1 MQLNETSD
9 PVSDTSVRVM
19 PEPSQKRKRAKTGCL
34 TCRARK
40 VKCDETRPRCNHCRN
55 LGVECRWPE
64 PATKRFCRIST
75 PPSCNT
81 QGPQSI
87 ATGGPRLSACFPCRY
102 ARSKCSKDR
111 PTCARCR
118 SHGHECKYP
127 EPQGS
132 HALTSSA
139 QSWMRRLQT
148 AEMGNSAELSRPEI
162 LTSLTSSP
170 EPESAP
176 THPEITDDQRPEMP
190 AGDASPPETS
200 DRLDD
205 VVSALCESQSSPTQ
219 AAAGAVVTLS
229 PRRSFLP
236 SQDSIERL
244 AVAFFRHVH
253 VYRAN
258 AFLHRDQT
266 LMAIRDG
273 TFCVPVVLA
282 LCAVGARFTSPPQP
296 DDVVISWATEA
307 ANWVTTATEVSRD
320 HVVVA
325 LLLAIYMQ
333 QAGRF
338 AQSHLWSA
346 IANTHAVSLG
356 LHRESA
362 PGTSSFVESERDRR
376 LFFACYAISR
386 FISNGAPES
395 IQCPA
400 SRIKLRLPCD
410 GFNYRLD
417 VSIETPYA
425 TLEADEPEPPGPNGM
440 QRNVGAMGF
449 WVRLV
454 SVRMKIKRY
463 FHSMTEDREER
474 HAHQQPS
481 AIGTTLAPWGASSPF
496 VVCLAQLASLSE
508 SLPPRLQLSPELVLR
523 QHDAPVLG
531 QIVMFYLWWN
541 ECHLELYSIA
551 LHGYPQSLDSTVMST
566 APAGWID
573 QARHNCLRHAQAI
586 TDILDLVDREMPRQ
600 PLTISDH
607 TIAHVVYLSV
617 RVQLELLMP
626 TLKDSGMRLE
636 LKKRFDIML
645 GFVERTSKY
654 FHQVSLV
661 VSASPRFC
669 CQVLRRRRKKPDALH
684 APAPRD
690 APLSQTA
697 SLPWFCRQ
705 KALDSRRAAEQAGI
719 SAAHFEANLAELLPD
734 CIPLGTMSWIRGYGV
749 NDPCRL
755 PETAESSWDI
765 LPNLWM
771 GAPPTGQSTNNP
783 VTAMS
788 DFSSLGIFNTWG
800 RIDPNGTGSRFDPL
814 LPSHSFAHPSATGT
828 CGTSTVISSDAPFSL
843 NPLNT

>member
-1 MQLNETSD
+1 MSH
-9 PVSDTSVRVM
+9 P
-19 PEPSQKRKRAKTGCL
+19 GCL

-40 VKCDETRPRCNHCRN
+40 VKCDETRPRCIHCGN

-64 PATKRFCRIST
+64 PATKRFCRVST
-75 PPSCNT
+75 PSSCNT
-81 QGPQSI
+81 QEPQSI
-87 ATGGPRLSACFPCRY
+87 ATGGPRLSACFSCRY

-111 PTCARCR
+111 PICARCR
-118 SHGHECKYP
+118 AQGHECKYP

-132 HALTSSA
+132 HSLTSSA

-148 AEMGNSAELSRPEI
+148 AELGNSTEPSHPRA

-176 THPEITDDQRPEMP
+176 GHPETTDDQRQRIRPV
-190 AGDASPPETS
+190 DASPPETS

-205 VVSALCESQSSPTQ
+205 IVSAPRGSQSSPLQ
-219 AAAGAVVTLS
+219 AVAGAVVT
-229 PRRSFLP
+229 PGPCMGIRP

-244 AVAFFRHVH
+244 TVAFFRHVH

-273 TFCVPVVLA
+273 TLGTPVVLA

-296 DDVVISWATEA
+296 DDVVISWTTEA

-338 AQSHLWSA
+338 AQSHLWSS
-346 IANTHAVSLG
+346 IANSHAVSLG
-356 LHRESA
+356 LHREPA

-376 LFFACYAISR
+376 LFFACYAIGR

-425 TLEADEPEPPGPNGM
+425 TLEADEAETSGPNGM

-449 WVRLV
+449 WVQLV

-463 FHSMTEDREER
+463 FHSLTEDKEER
-474 HAHQQPS
+474 HTHHQSS
-481 AIGTTLAPWGASSPF
+481 AIGTELAPWGASSPF
-496 VVCLAQLASLSE
+496 VMCLTQLASLSE
-508 SLPPRLQLSPELVLR
+508 SLPPRLQLSRELVLR
-523 QHDAPVLG
+523 RHDAPVLG

-551 LHGYPQSLDSTVMST
+551 LHGYPQSLDPTVMST

-573 QARHNCLRHAQAI
+573 QARHNCLRHAQVI

-617 RVQLELLMP
+617 RVQLELLVP
-626 TLKDSGMRLE
+626 TLKDAGVRLE
-636 LKKRFDIML
+636 LKKKFDMML

-654 FHQVSLV
+654 FHQVFLV
-661 VSASPRFC
+661 L
-669 CQVLRRRRKKPDALH
+669 QEMRRMLACHELAPGTSESEDAI
-684 APAPRD
+684 
-690 APLSQTA
+690 SQTA

-719 SAAHFEANLAELLPD
+719 TAAHLQVNLAEILPD
-734 CIPLGTMSWIRGYGV
+734 CIPFGTMSWVRGYDV

-755 PETAESSWDI
+755 PEISEASWDI
-765 LPNLWM
+765 LPNLWL
-771 GAPPTGQSTNNP
+771 GGPPNGQTTHNP
-783 VTAMS
+783 VTGMT
-788 DFSSLGIFNTWG
+788 DFSNLGMFNTWG
-800 RIDPNGTGSRFDPL
+800 RMDPSGTGSRFDPL
-814 LPSHSFAHPSATGT
+814 LPNHSFAHPNATGP
-828 CGTSTVISSDAPFSL
+828 CGTSNVISSDASFSL
-843 NPLNT
+843 HSLDT

>member
-1 MQLNETSD
+1 
-9 PVSDTSVRVM
+9 M

-64 PATKRFCRIST
+64 PAAKRFCRIST
-75 PPSCNT
+75 PPSCNS

-118 SHGHECKYP
+118 AHEHECKYP
-127 EPQGS
+127 EPQRS

-148 AEMGNSAELSRPEI
+148 AELGNAAELSRLEI

-176 THPEITDDQRPEMP
+176 SHPEITDGQRPEMP
-190 AGDASPPETS
+190 PGDASPPETS

-205 VVSALCESQSSPTQ
+205 AVSALCESQSSPTQ
-219 AAAGAVVTLS
+219 VTAGAVVTLS

-273 TFCVPVVLA
+273 TFCAPVVLA

-333 QAGRF
+333 QAGQF

-356 LHRESA
+356 LHHESA

-551 LHGYPQSLDSTVMST
+551 LHGYPQSLDPTVMST

-617 RVQLELLMP
+617 RVQLELLVP
-626 TLKDSGMRLE
+626 TLKDGGMRLE
-636 LKKRFDIML
+636 LKKRFDMML
-645 GFVERTSKY
+645 GFVERTSQY

-669 CQVLRRRRKKPDALH
+669 CQVLRRPS
-684 APAPRD
+684 RD

-719 SAAHFEANLAELLPD
+719 SAAHFEVNLAELLPD
-734 CIPLGTMSWIRGYGV
+734 CIPFGTMSWIRGYDV

-800 RIDPNGTGSRFDPL
+800 RMDPNGTGSRFDPL
-814 LPSHSFAHPSATGT
+814 LPSHSLAHSSATGT
-828 CGTSTVISSDAPFSL
+828 CGTSSVISSDAPFSL
-843 NPLNT
+843 NPLDI

>member
-1 MQLNETSD
+1 
-9 PVSDTSVRVM
+9 M
-19 PEPSQKRKRAKTGCL
+19 PEESQKRKRAKTGCL

-40 VKCDETRPRCNHCRN
+40 VKCDETRPRCIHCGN

-64 PATKRFCRIST
+64 PTIKRFCRVST
-75 PPSCNT
+75 PSCNT

-87 ATGGPRLSACFPCRY
+87 ATGGPRLSACFSCRY

-111 PTCARCR
+111 PICARCR
-118 SHGHECKYP
+118 AQGHECKYP

-132 HALTSSA
+132 HSLTSSA

-148 AEMGNSAELSRPEI
+148 AELGNSAELSRPRA
-162 LTSLTSSP
+162 LTSLTNSP
-170 EPESAP
+170 EPEST
-176 THPEITDDQRPEMP
+176 THPKTTDGQRPAMRP
-190 AGDASPPETS
+190 VDASPPETS

-205 VVSALCESQSSPTQ
+205 VVSAPCGSQSSPPQ
-219 AAAGAVVTLS
+219 AAAGAVVRLG
-229 PRRSFLP
+229 PCRSILP
-236 SQDSIERL
+236 SQDNIERL

-273 TFCVPVVLA
+273 TLGTPVVLA
-282 LCAVGARFTSPPQP
+282 LCAVGARFTTPPQP

-307 ANWVTTATEVSRD
+307 ANWVTTATEVSRN

-338 AQSHLWSA
+338 AQSHLWSS
-346 IANTHAVSLG
+346 IANSHAVSLG
-356 LHRESA
+356 LHREPS

-376 LFFACYAISR
+376 LFFACYAIGR
-386 FISNGAPES
+386 FISNGAPET

-410 GFNYRLD
+410 GFNYRHD

-425 TLEADEPEPPGPNGM
+425 TLESDEPETPGPKGM

-463 FHSMTEDREER
+463 FHSLTEDKEER
-474 HAHQQPS
+474 RTHHQPS
-481 AIGTTLAPWGASSPF
+481 AIGPALAPWGASSPF
-496 VVCLAQLASLSE
+496 AVCLAQLASLSE
-508 SLPPRLQLSPELVLR
+508 SLPPRLQLSPELVRR

-551 LHGYPQSLDSTVMST
+551 LHGYPQSLDPTGMST

-573 QARHNCLRHAQAI
+573 QARHNCLRYAQAI
-586 TDILDLVDREMPRQ
+586 TDVLDLVDREMPRQ
-600 PLTISDH
+600 PLTIFDH
-607 TIAHVVYLSV
+607 TIAHVVYLSL

-626 TLKDSGMRLE
+626 TLKDGGMRLE
-636 LKKRFDIML
+636 LEKKFDMMLRFIQ
-645 GFVERTSKY
+645 RTSRY

-661 VSASPRFC
+661 LQEMRRMLACHELASGTFESE
-669 CQVLRRRRKKPDALH
+669 DAN
-684 APAPRD
+684 
-690 APLSQTA
+690 SQTA

-705 KALDSRRAAEQAGI
+705 KALDSRRAAEQADL
-719 SAAHFEANLAELLPD
+719 SATHLEANLAEILPD
-734 CIPLGTMSWIRGYGV
+734 CIPFGTMSWVRGYDV
-749 NDPCRL
+749 DDSCRL
-755 PETAESSWDI
+755 PEAAEASWDI
-765 LPNLWM
+765 LPNLWI
-771 GAPPTGQSTNNP
+771 GGSHTGQTNNNL
-783 VTAMS
+783 VTAMT
-788 DFSSLGIFNTWG
+788 DFSSLSVFNSWE
-800 RIDPNGTGSRFDPL
+800 RMDPSGTGSRFDPL
-814 LPSHSFAHPSATGT
+814 LPSPSFAHSNATGP
-828 CGTSTVISSDAPFSL
+828 CGNSNVISSDASFSL
-843 NPLNT
+843 NSLDT